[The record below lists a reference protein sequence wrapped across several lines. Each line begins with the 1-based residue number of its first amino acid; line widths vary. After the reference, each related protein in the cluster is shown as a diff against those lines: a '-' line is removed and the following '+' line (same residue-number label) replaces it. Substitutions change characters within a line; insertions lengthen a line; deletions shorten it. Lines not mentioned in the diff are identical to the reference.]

1 MAEFEKFYQNIFAS
15 LVDGILII
23 SDDLK
28 IITVNQASE
37 EIFQRSK
44 DSFEGL
50 FLEEI
55 FPDQPKVIGNMRQAV
70 VDGAPYHH
78 MEAIGLRKSNNGHFP
93 ANLTFSPIIK
103 DSNESKERST
113 GIILIKD
120 NTFTKELLEDSQQV
134 ECLATLRNLS
144 TGMAH
149 EIRNPLSGIRGSA
162 QLLLKDL
169 QDSDQREYI
178 EIVIAEVDR
187 INRLVS
193 KMMDLA
199 HPSSENFNPT
209 NIHQVLEEILVLESE
224 TLKRKKGKFIQ
235 AYDPS
240 LPTIEANKDE
250 LKQVFLNLVKNAVE
264 ASPEGGQVTITT
276 EFNNNYTLR
285 KKNNALLTSNIV
297 IKIADSGVGMNE
309 TIKKNLFT
317 PFFTTKKRGTGLG
330 MMISLK
336 IIESHNGKIKVTSE
350 KNIGTVVQ
358 VFLPINRK

>member
-1 MAEFEKFYQNIFAS
+1 MADSEKFYQNIFAS
-15 LVDGILII
+15 LIDGILII

-37 EIFQRSK
+37 EMFQRSK
-44 DSFEGL
+44 DTFQGL
-50 FLEEI
+50 LLEEI
-55 FPDQPKVIGNMRQAV
+55 FPDQPEVIWNIRQAA
-70 VDGAPYHH
+70 VDETPYHH
-78 MEAIGLRKSNNGHFP
+78 MEAIGFRKSNNGSFP

-103 DSNESKERST
+103 DRDERST
-113 GIILIKD
+113 GVILIKD

-134 ECLATLRNLS
+134 EYLATLSTLS
-144 TGMAH
+144 AGMAH

-169 QDSDQREYI
+169 QSNDQREYI

-187 INRLVS
+187 INRLVT
-193 KMMDLA
+193 KMMDLS
-199 HPSSENFNPT
+199 HPSSENFNQT
-209 NIHQVLEEILVLESE
+209 NIHQVLEEILVLEGE

-235 AYDPS
+235 VYDPS

-264 ASPEGGQVTITT
+264 ASAEGGQVTITT

-285 KKNNALLTSNIV
+285 KKNNALLTNNIV
-297 IKIADSGVGMNE
+297 IKITDSGVGMNE
-309 TIKKNLFT
+309 IIKKNLFT

-330 MMISLK
+330 MTISLK

>member
-1 MAEFEKFYQNIFAS
+1 MAKSEKFYQNIFAS
-15 LVDGILII
+15 LIDGILII

-28 IITVNQASE
+28 VIIANQASE
-37 EIFQRSK
+37 EIFQLSK
-44 DSFEGL
+44 NSFQGL
-50 FLEEI
+50 FLEEL
-55 FPDQPKVIGNMRQAV
+55 FPNQPKIIKNIRQAAL
-70 VDGAPYHH
+70 DETPYHH
-78 MEAIGLRKSNNGHFP
+78 MEAIGFRKASNGYFP
-93 ANLTFSPIIK
+93 VNLTFSPVIK
-103 DSNESKERST
+103 ASDERST
-113 GIILIKD
+113 GVLLIKD

-134 ECLATLRNLS
+134 EYLATLRTLS
-144 TGMAH
+144 AGMAH

-169 QDSDQREYI
+169 QGSEQREYI

-187 INRLVS
+187 INRLVT
-193 KMMDLA
+193 KMMDLS
-199 HPSSENFNPT
+199 HPSSENFNQT
-209 NIHQVLEEILVLESE
+209 NIHQVLEEILVLEGE
-224 TLKRKKGKFIQ
+224 ALKRKKGKFIQ
-235 AYDPS
+235 VYDPS

-264 ASPEGGQVTITT
+264 ASAIAGKVTITT

-330 MMISLK
+330 MTVSLK
-336 IIESHNGKIKVTSE
+336 IIESHNGKIKVSSE
-350 KNIGTVVQ
+350 ENIGTVVQ

>member
-1 MAEFEKFYQNIFAS
+1 MAKSEKFYQNIFAS
-15 LVDGILII
+15 LIDGILII

-28 IITVNQASE
+28 VIIANQASE

-44 DSFEGL
+44 GSFEGL
-50 FLEEI
+50 FLEKI
-55 FPDQPKVIGNMRQAV
+55 FPNQPKVIGHIRQAV
-70 VDGAPYHH
+70 VDGTPYHH
-78 MEAIGLRKSNNGHFP
+78 MEAIGFRKSNNGYFP
-93 ANLTFSPIIK
+93 VNLTFSPIIK
-103 DSNESKERST
+103 GRDERST
-113 GIILIKD
+113 GVILIKD

-134 ECLATLRNLS
+134 EYLATLSTLS
-144 TGMAH
+144 AGMAH

-187 INRLVS
+187 INRLVT
-193 KMMDLA
+193 KMMDLS
-199 HPSSENFNPT
+199 HPSSENFNQT
-209 NIHQVLEEILVLESE
+209 NIHQVLEEILALEGES
-224 TLKRKKGKFIQ
+224 LKKKKGKFIQ
-235 AYDPS
+235 VYDPS
-240 LPTIEANKDE
+240 LPTIEANKDG

-264 ASPEGGQVTITT
+264 ASPKGGQVTITT

-285 KKNNALLTSNIV
+285 KINNALLTSNIV
-297 IKIADSGVGMNE
+297 IKITDSGVGMNE
-309 TIKKNLFT
+309 TTKKNLFT

-330 MMISLK
+330 MTISLK
-336 IIESHNGKIKVTSE
+336 IIESHSGKIKVTSE

>member
-28 IITVNQASE
+28 IIMVNQASE

-50 FLEEI
+50 FLEEL
-55 FPDQPKVIGNMRQAV
+55 FPDQPKVIGNMHQAV
-70 VDGAPYHH
+70 LDGAPYHH
-78 MEAIGLRKSNNGHFP
+78 IEAIGFRKSNNGHFP

-103 DSNESKERST
+103 GNDERST

-134 ECLATLRNLS
+134 EYLSTLRNLS
-144 TGMAH
+144 AGMAH
-149 EIRNPLSGIRGSA
+149 EIRNPLSSIRGSA

-169 QDSDQREYI
+169 QDSNQREYI

-187 INRLVS
+187 INRLVT

-264 ASPEGGQVTITT
+264 ASFEGGQVTITT

-285 KKNNALLTSNIV
+285 KKNSSLLTSNIV

-309 TIKKNLFT
+309 KIKKNLFT

-336 IIESHNGKIKVTSE
+336 IIESHSGKIKVTSKE
-350 KNIGTVVQ
+350 NIGTVVQ
-358 VFLPINRK
+358 VFLPVNRK

>member
-1 MAEFEKFYQNIFAS
+1 MAESEKFYQSIFAS
-15 LVDGILII
+15 LIDGIFII

-44 DSFEGL
+44 DSFQGL

-55 FPDQPKVIGNMRQAV
+55 FPDQPKVIGKIRQAV
-70 VDGAPYHH
+70 VDGTPYHH
-78 MEAIGLRKSNNGHFP
+78 MEAIGFRKSNNGHFP
-93 ANLTFSPIIK
+93 VNITFSPIIK
-103 DSNESKERST
+103 GSDERST
-113 GIILIKD
+113 GVILIKD

-134 ECLATLRNLS
+134 EYLATLSTLS
-144 TGMAH
+144 AGMAH

-187 INRLVS
+187 INRLVT
-193 KMMDLA
+193 KMMDLS
-199 HPSSENFNPT
+199 HPSSENFNQT
-209 NIHQVLEEILVLESE
+209 NIHQVLEEILVLEGE

-235 AYDPS
+235 VYDPS

-264 ASPEGGQVTITT
+264 ASPKGGQVTITT
-276 EFNNNYTLR
+276 ECNNNYTLR

-297 IKIADSGVGMNE
+297 IRITDSGVGMNE

-330 MMISLK
+330 MTISLK
-336 IIESHNGKIKVTSE
+336 IIESHKGKIKVTSE